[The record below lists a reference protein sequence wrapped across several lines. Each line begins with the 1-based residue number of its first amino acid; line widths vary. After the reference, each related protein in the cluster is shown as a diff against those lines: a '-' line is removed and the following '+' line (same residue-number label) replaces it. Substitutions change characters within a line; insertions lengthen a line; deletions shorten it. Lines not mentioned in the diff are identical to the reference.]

1 MASILSVHRT
11 PNRNDQFQIKFSDDG
26 EKDHLTYRRESG
38 KGLDVWVEGI
48 DLCASECRKQ
58 VKDKKSAVEKKE
70 TALKRMR
77 GMNQKW
83 TSQNGWPNSDEQWKA
98 WYDYFKNSN
107 YDEDLIR
114 QLWMEMT
121 AQSTGRNQRTR

>member
-58 VKDKKSAVEKKE
+58 VKDKKSAVEKKRNRLE
-70 TALKRMR
+70 ANARNESEVDFT
-77 GMNQKW
+77 
-83 TSQNGWPNSDEQWKA
+83 E
-98 WYDYFKNSN
+98 
-107 YDEDLIR
+107 
-114 QLWMEMT
+114 WMAEF
-121 AQSTGRNQRTR
+121 R